1 MAISLKKILAA
12 VAPSLATALGGPLAG
27 TAVAAIAKKVLGKD
41 SATEDE
47 VAAALATADPAT
59 LLKLREVDDQFK
71 TDMAKAGIELDKIEM
86 EDRKDARAMQ
96 VASKDW
102 MPNALASVLMIALCV
117 LAGVLLRYKVPVE
130 NKEIIINLMG
140 VLEGAAVTV
149 FSFYFG
155 SSRSSTE
162 KDKVLGRIAES

>member
-1 MAISLKKILAA
+1 VAISLKKILGA

-27 TAVAAIAKKVLGKD
+27 TAVAAIAKKILGKD
-41 SATEDE
+41 NASEDE
-47 VAAALATADPAT
+47 VAAVLASADPAT
-59 LLKLREVDDQFK
+59 LLKLKEVDAQFK
-71 TDMAKAGIELDKIEM
+71 KDMAALGVELDKIEM

-96 VASKDW
+96 VATKDW
-102 MPNALASVLMIALCV
+102 MPNALASVLMISLCV
-117 LAGVLLRYKVPVE
+117 LAGVLLKYSVPVD

-155 SSRSSTE
+155 SSRSSSE

>member
-1 MAISLKKILAA
+1 MAINLKKILAT
-12 VAPSLATALGGPLAG
+12 VAPTLAAALGGPLAG
-27 TAVAAIAKKVLGKD
+27 TAVAAIAKKILGKD
-41 SATEDE
+41 GASEDE
-47 VAAALATADPAT
+47 VAAVLASADPAT
-59 LLKLREVDDQFK
+59 LLKLKELDIQFK
-71 TDMAKAGIELDKIEM
+71 ADMAKLGVELEKIES

-96 VASKDW
+96 VATKDW
-102 MPNALASVLMIALCV
+102 MPNTLASTLMLGLGACAVVLMNHSIP
-117 LAGVLLRYKVPVE
+117 GE

-155 SSRSSTE
+155 SSRGSGE